1 MSQPNAARQPV
12 NPVHR
17 QRKKTEDI
25 TKNSNCVREMSEQRT
40 SEHRYM

>member
-17 QRKKTEDI
+17 QQKAEDI
-25 TKNSNCVREMSEQRT
+25 TKNSNCVREMSEQQT